1 MKVSEELKDS
11 IDKKRYRTR
20 IIEGEGE
27 QGKVIEVRPFSF
39 AKFIISMSKIILENL
54 NQSTATKERAAYE
67 DWMKVL
73 NGENESEHK
82 ELLSQIYN
90 FLNYYLRLDTEIFGD
105 SEEEID
111 WKGFSSPRN
120 VSIAWSDY
128 TSLKIKN
135 KERLIESAEE
145 PETEKIKPV
154 WGKLGRYD
162 HAPFCPKCSS
172 LVAMELNMPPGSTHY
187 DLVWIYPDQTPVYNY
202 CPKCGQKL
210 DWGDPEPPIEKT
222 RIIFGKTG
230 SGMSFT
236 EKLKALGEKK

>member
-1 MKVSEELKDS
+1 MKVSEELKNS

-20 IIEGEGE
+20 IFEGEGE

-54 NQSTATKERAAYE
+54 NQSTATKDRVAYE
-67 DWMKVL
+67 DWMKIL
-73 NGENESEHK
+73 NGDNDAEHR

-90 FLNYYLRLDTEIFGD
+90 FIGYYLQLDTEIFGD
-105 SEEEID
+105 TEENID
-111 WKGFSSPRN
+111 WKGYSSPRN
-120 VSIAWSDY
+120 ISMAWDDY
-128 TSLKIKN
+128 NRLKTQK
-135 KERLIESAEE
+135 KEQIIESAEE
-145 PETEKIKPV
+145 YQDNAISPKWSKIK
-154 WGKLGRYD
+154 GYKY
-162 HAPFCPKCSS
+162 APSCPKCS
-172 LVAMELNMPPGSTHY
+172 ELLAKEISVPPGSSHY

-222 RIIFGKTG
+222 RIIFGK
-230 SGMSFT
+230 SFT